1 MEGGERSLMLW
12 SNIPPPV
19 CESWLRAQGMCV
31 LSEQQNMWELLR
43 TAKENAWLEGIELK
57 TSALIP

>member
-1 MEGGERSLMLW
+1 MLW